1 MWRGT
6 LTGAPTVA
14 SRGVPARRR
23 IAAAV
28 VCLAA
33 ALAPGVAVAQSGA
46 GDEQYSDPFSA
57 PSQGAPKPKAQPA
70 PAPATPHQQVPS
82 QQQAQPQTGT
92 SAPSQTA
99 AAPAPTAAGGE
110 LPRTGVNLVPIA
122 VAGVA
127 LVAVGLAL
135 RRRAGHAGD

>member
-57 PSQGAPKPKAQPA
+57 PSQTAPKPKAQPSPVPAA
-70 PAPATPHQQVPS
+70 PRQQVPS
-82 QQQAQPQTGT
+82 QQQTQPQTGT
-92 SAPSQTA
+92 TAPQTA
-99 AAPAPTAAGGE
+99 AAPAPAGE

-135 RRRAGHAGD
+135 RRRAGHARD

>member
-1 MWRGT
+1 
-6 LTGAPTVA
+6 
-14 SRGVPARRR
+14 VPARRR

-33 ALAPGVAVAQSGA
+33 ALAPGVAVAQTGA

-57 PSQGAPKPKAQPA
+57 PSQTAPKPKAQPSPVPAA
-70 PAPATPHQQVPS
+70 PRQQVPS
-82 QQQAQPQTGT
+82 QQQTQPQTGT
-92 SAPSQTA
+92 TAPQTA
-99 AAPAPTAAGGE
+99 AAPAPAGE

-135 RRRAGHAGD
+135 RRRAGHARD